1 MLLACGGM
9 VSNAASFIR
18 NMILARLLTKA
29 DFGIAATFS
38 LVITLFELS
47 AKMGIAR
54 FVVQDKEG
62 NEPAFIS
69 AIHLL
74 LFCAAGLSAV
84 LILIGAPML
93 AALFEIPQHA
103 WALRMLAVVALCRG
117 LEHAD
122 VRRYDRE
129 LRFGPA
135 AWVEAVPQVLITLA
149 AWPLASHFGDFR
161 AVLTLLIAKSALS
174 CVMSHVLA
182 ERPYAWVWRKDY
194 ATRMLRFGWP
204 LIVNGF
210 LMFGVLQGDQFLLA
224 TFYTMPELAP
234 YAAAATLTMTPTLFF
249 GGILGSVMLPLLAK
263 VQEDRPAFIRR
274 YRQVLTG
281 VFAFSATVT
290 VGMVIGGE
298 ALMQIVY
305 GGKYAGSGVFLGWL
319 AAANAFRNLRIAP
332 SVAALA
338 RGDSQNQMISTL
350 CRLAALPLVLVL
362 ALKHQPVWTLACCGL
377 FGEALACTVSFI
389 RLRRIDGIP
398 LATSL
403 IPAFFLLVIVAASGF
418 VASLGVYHQPPVF
431 GVLAGGVGVL
441 VVSCILVLTL
451 PELRKE
457 AITAREGFRRGG
469 WREAVSRIRG
479 GRRKNQPAAP

>member
-1 MLLACGGM
+1 
-9 VSNAASFIR
+9 
-18 NMILARLLTKA
+18 MILARLLTKA

-74 LFCAAGLSAV
+74 LFCAAAVSGV
-84 LILIGAPML
+84 LILVGAPML
-93 AALFEIPQHA
+93 AALFEIPEHA

-149 AWPLASHFGDFR
+149 AWPLATHFGDFR

-174 CVMSHVLA
+174 CVMSHLLA

-194 ATRMLRFGWP
+194 ALRMLRFGWP
-204 LIVNGF
+204 LVVNGF

-224 TFYTMPELAP
+224 TFYTMAELAP

-249 GGILGSVMLPLLAK
+249 GGILGSVMLPLLSK
-263 VQEDRPAFIRR
+263 VQDDRPAFLRR
-274 YRQVLTG
+274 YKQVLTA

-290 VGMVIGGE
+290 VGLVIGGE
-298 ALMQIVY
+298 ALMKMVY
-305 GGKYAGSGVFLGWL
+305 GAKYVDSGIYMGWL

-332 SVAALA
+332 SAAALA

-350 CRLAALPLVLVL
+350 CRLAALPIVLGL
-362 ALKHQPVWTLACCGL
+362 ALNHQPVWTLACCGL
-377 FGEALACTVSFI
+377 VGEALACGVSFL
-389 RLRRIDGIP
+389 RLRKLDGIP
-398 LATSL
+398 LSTSL
-403 IPAFFLLVIVAASGF
+403 VPTLWLILLIALSGLLADTFNLYQRSVIVGLLAAIGAVICVAF
-418 VASLGVYHQPPVF
+418 V
-431 GVLAGGVGVL
+431 
-441 VVSCILVLTL
+441 LVLTL
-451 PELRKE
+451 PVLRRE
-457 AITAREGFRRGG
+457 AMGAWEGFRHGG
-469 WREAVSRIRG
+469 LRVAMSRLRG
-479 GRRKNQPAAP
+479 GRARQQPASP